1 MSLQLPCVLELV
13 TFRLLPR
20 PYPSFL
26 CLFCYRKVGKMCCKR
41 EILFVIEGAGL
52 SGEKV
57 VSVAK
62 ELVYGIV

>member
-1 MSLQLPCVLELV
+1 
-13 TFRLLPR
+13 
-20 PYPSFL
+20 
-26 CLFCYRKVGKMCCKR
+26 MCCKR